1 MSKITRPIQ
10 QRGIDVL
17 LQYRYNEGVYHPFS

>member
-1 MSKITRPIQ
+1 MREITRPIQ

-17 LQYRYNEGVYHPFS
+17 VQHRYNEGVYHPFS